1 MASSGKRGGAG
12 GRVVEGRHVIGLFL
26 LMLLFSGVF
35 FTLGYVMGRN
45 QSAGN
50 QVRDAAAQPSR
61 AAAAAHASQLG
72 RLPKSASPSASL
84 NNPAADQPVS
94 DWDFYSAGS
103 AKPAPDHL
111 LKPASTPKPATVA
124 SGGAPSLKAGTS
136 PAKPGVHPPQ
146 IPRGAYV
153 LQIAALTKEAD
164 ALALAS
170 TLQGRKFPA
179 FVLNP
184 TADHFFR
191 VQVGPYADAQSA
203 KAARKGLESA
213 GFKAILK
220 K

>member
-1 MASSGKRGGAG
+1 MASAGKRGGAG
-12 GRVVEGRHVIGLFL
+12 GRVLEGRHVIGLFL
-26 LMLLFSGVF
+26 LMLLFSAVF
-35 FTLGYVMGRN
+35 FALGYVMGRN
-45 QSAGN
+45 QFADK
-50 QVRDAAAQPSR
+50 QVRDASAQPSR
-61 AAAAAHASQLG
+61 APAAVHAVKPGSV
-72 RLPKSASPSASL
+72 PKTAPPSA
-84 NNPAADQPVS
+84 NPNPPSADQPVS
-94 DWDFYSAGS
+94 DWEFYNAGS

-111 LKPASTPKPATVA
+111 LKPASTQRPAAAA
-124 SGGAPSLKAGTS
+124 SGEEANPEAGS
-136 PAKPGVHPPQ
+136 APAKAGVHPPQ

-164 ALALAS
+164 ALALARA
-170 TLQGRKFPA
+170 LQKKQFPA

-203 KAARKGLESA
+203 KAARRGLESA